1 MKRFCFLVA
10 LTLLSP
16 SAYARDQVSFV
27 VAGHRIHIEA
37 SRSCRSPSCASI
49 SISGIYQSR
58 RKQDRLDDDRDA
70 AAPVKAPET
79 LSSVATVPPANNPVV
94 QPVAPAAPP
103 PVFKP
108 AAVAIQEVVP
118 PPPPQIQPARMAPP
132 PPPPQTQGASIAP
145 LPPPQTQ
152 AASIAPLPPPQTQ
165 PASIAPPPPPAA
177 PPVDRPAEAVRP
189 APAAAPQTAK
199 ISRAPGEDRADTP
212 IGDWQTEGKG
222 AVRIAPCGGG
232 LCGFVLNSSSDD
244 KGEAV
249 LINMKPKGNSN
260 WAGNVYSHDSGDTYY
275 GTMEMTG
282 PYTLRVEACGLGRF
296 YCTGNV
302 WGRIA
307 AKPDRL
313 ISSRQ

>member
-1 MKRFCFLVA
+1 MKRFCFLAA
-10 LTLLSP
+10 LTLFSP

-49 SISGIYQSR
+49 SISGIYESR
-58 RKQDRLDDDRDA
+58 RKQERLDDDRDA
-70 AAPVKAPET
+70 APPMKAPET
-79 LSSVATVPPANNPVV
+79 VASVAVAPPASNPVV
-94 QPVAPAAPP
+94 QPVAPAAAP

-118 PPPPQIQPARMAPP
+118 TPPP
-132 PPPPQTQGASIAP
+132 
-145 LPPPQTQ
+145 
-152 AASIAPLPPPQTQ
+152 
-165 PASIAPPPPPAA
+165 PPPPPAA
-177 PPVDRPAEAVRP
+177 PPIDRPAEAARP
-189 APAAAPQTAK
+189 APPVAPPAAK
-199 ISRAPGEDRADTP
+199 VSRVPEEDRADTP

-222 AVRIAPCGGG
+222 AVRIAPCGGA
-232 LCGFVLNSSSDD
+232 LCGYVLNSSSDD

-249 LINMKPKGNSN
+249 LINMKPKSNSK

-282 PYTLRVEACGLGRF
+282 PYTLRVEACALGRF
-296 YCTGNV
+296 YCSGNV

-307 AKPDRL
+307 AKPERL
-313 ISSRQ
+313 ISSRQSSQEPRS

>member
-1 MKRFCFLVA
+1 MKRFCFLVV

-49 SISGIYQSR
+49 SISGIYESR

-79 LSSVATVPPANNPVV
+79 LSSVATVPPANNPPV

-108 AAVAIQEVVP
+108 AAVAIQEVVR
-118 PPPPQIQPARMAPP
+118 PPPPQI
-132 PPPPQTQGASIAP
+132 
-145 LPPPQTQ
+145 
-152 AASIAPLPPPQTQ
+152 Q

-177 PPVDRPAEAVRP
+177 PPVDKPAEAVRP

-199 ISRAPGEDRADTP
+199 VSRAPGDDRADTP

-222 AVRIAPCGGG
+222 AVRIAPCGGA
-232 LCGFVLNSSSDD
+232 LCGYVLNSSSDD

-249 LINMKPKGNSN
+249 LINMKPKSNSK

-275 GTMEMTG
+275 GTIEMTG
-282 PYTLRVEACGLGRF
+282 PYTLRVEACALGRF
-296 YCTGNV
+296 YCSGNV

-307 AKPDRL
+307 AKPERL
-313 ISSRQ
+313 ISSRQSSQEPRS